1 MVIMAETV
9 SVAMSAG
16 INFSVPHCA
25 PAIPAIKIRE
35 QTIVKFVL
43 YAMFCA
49 TKVLYAIAAVSPTM
63 STDAMIVA
71 RGIVIHEI
79 AVMMVARR
87 NTMQIMKM
95 TTCGKC
101 RCRSSLVDR
110 PDCFMMQPT

>member
-1 MVIMAETV
+1 MDLAWRMVIMAETV

-49 TKVLYAIAAVSPTM
+49 TKVLKL
-63 STDAMIVA
+63 
-71 RGIVIHEI
+71 IHSYGQPGSDE
-79 AVMMVARR
+79 
-87 NTMQIMKM
+87 
-95 TTCGKC
+95 GFH
-101 RCRSSLVDR
+101 R
-110 PDCFMMQPT
+110 PSATHE